1 MVCRIFCGESASA
14 SPENALIRQFRQPAS
29 RGAAAAEPRFGA
41 KQPPLIA
48 GIFADC
54 RNLCGALPVN
64 T

>member
-1 MVCRIFCGESASA
+1 LPHFLRRIGVRFAGKCSHSPISAA
-14 SPENALIRQFRQPAS
+14 GFAR
-29 RGAAAAEPRFGA
+29 RGAAAEPRFGA